1 MRWSCASPKC
11 SWRHIAP
18 REDARCLRQRNPEA
32 LVRALSP
39 STTASLRIRPGAR
52 RKRSLAKA
60 AATTVG
66 CASCMSADPPT
77 PPLSATLESDAL
89 TTGWFPVTIATRTT
103 RWRFSYI
110 VSSCSEGAA
119 SPPDD
124 REAPAVPGVACARLV
139 GARRLTVT
147 GPAGTGKTTMLR
159 VAYEALTAQRRR
171 RSSGVA
177 ACCPSAGGPVSA
189 VVVHRLTG

>member
-1 MRWSCASPKC
+1 MVLKTYYS
-11 SWRHIAP
+11 
-18 REDARCLRQRNPEA
+18 ARGCP
-32 LVRALSP
+32 VT
-39 STTASLRIRPGAR
+39 TTAKPRNSVAR
-52 RKRSLAKA
+52 AVAIDDGIYSRATRCSSKRSLAKA

-66 CASCMSADPPT
+66 CASSTPADPPT

-124 REAPAVPGVACARLV
+124 GEAPAVPGVACARLV